1 MVSDRRVARPVSP
14 VSEASADL
22 PGSWSRGCRLSASVL
37 RCPLVVLSG
46 KGTSLFPDWA
56 LSSPERTQ
64 GPWAIGGEGRRGP
77 RGPIS
82 DTVEPKIPSS
92 PGTIT
97 TCSLMLELSQ
107 WSLTTLPQDFT
118 FLDASCT
125 LSQTLAGRAHRE
137 GETHLLP
144 LELEETS
151 LTQEITAHVGEAMQ
165 NFAPEGVTRP
175 APGEHTAGCEHHTAP
190 ARRTKGEPCAHR
202 ET

>member
-1 MVSDRRVARPVSP
+1 MVSDRRVVMPVSP

-37 RCPLVVLSG
+37 HCPLVVLSG

-56 LSSPERTQ
+56 LSSPERAQ

-107 WSLTTLPQDFT
+107 WSLTTLPQGFT
-118 FLDASCT
+118 FLDASCN
-125 LSQTLAGRAHRE
+125 LSQTLAGRC
-137 GETHLLP
+137 
-144 LELEETS
+144 
-151 LTQEITAHVGEAMQ
+151 TQGRGDTPVASGAGRDEFDPGDHCTCGRSHAEFCTRRSYKASPGTA
-165 NFAPEGVTRP
+165 R
-175 APGEHTAGCEHHTAP
+175 C
-190 ARRTKGEPCAHR
+190 RL
-202 ET
+202 